1 MKDIFLSPMIKFFG
15 FGAGVSFIYWIVY
28 LVRQNQLKD
37 AQIKAKEYEVE
48 YQKLKGEIDDSS
60 LLDVIRRN
68 NERKRRDS

>member
-1 MKDIFLSPMIKFFG
+1 MIKFFG